1 MNYLRPELMDRLAA
15 EYVLGTLHG
24 QARRRFE
31 RLMREH
37 SMVRTQ
43 VNRWQ
48 KNLDPLAFSL
58 TPIKP
63 PERVWRNI
71 SARLGIVQPS
81 ARTAQAWWQSLNFWR
96 YTSGFALAAVLLLT
110 ANIVLEKTAPTPTAP
125 AQLVAVLNNSQTEP
139 VMLAHFDAQHAQLR
153 LTSVG
158 QFNAPS
164 DRDYELWSLKDGKPQ
179 SLGVLKRSA
188 ERVVQLDARHLETL
202 HRSQLLAISLE
213 PLGGSPTGTPTG
225 PVLLT
230 GKLRLG

>member
-31 RLMREH
+31 RLMKEH

-58 TPIKP
+58 TPVKP

-71 SARLGIVQPS
+71 SARLGIAQPPVRS
-81 ARTAQAWWQSLNFWR
+81 AQGWWQSLNFWR

-110 ANIVLEKTAPTPTAP
+110 VGIVLDKTAPNP
-125 AQLVAVLNNSQTEP
+125 AAALQLVAVLNNSQTEP
-139 VMLAHFDAQHAQLR
+139 VLLAHFDAQRAQLH

-164 DRDYELWSLKDGKPQ
+164 DHDYELWALKDGKPQ
-179 SLGVLKRSA
+179 SLGVLNHTA
-188 ERVVQLDARHLETL
+188 ERVVQLDIKHLDTL
-202 HRSQLLAISLE
+202 HGSQLLAVSLE
-213 PLGGSPTGTPTG
+213 PRGGSPSGAPTG

-230 GKLRLG
+230 GKLRLS